1 MNLNSIS
8 YIINYHGTKLNI
20 MMKHYIKICL
30 IACML
35 ILPLMTSFNAIMVPK
50 ANGEMYHYHYYY
62 PYYPSNENLIS
73 KAGIVENNTSNINSD
88 GNGHGNASSIST
100 NGTGSTTNGGRSTC
114 TISAPLNANSS
125 GLNVNVLPPKILMNY
140 AGIVYPGNLSEAKYR
155 AGINF
160 PELHIRPQNISANL
174 PSNIVHIKNGSC
186 IQFIIVGTP
195 KLLPPSSLAVT
206 AYHAINGTAAAVLDA
221 TDYDN
226 TIFRMN
232 LNSGNYI
239 LIAVATWLPGS
250 EDVTGYVIYKFVV
263 SIE

>member
-1 MNLNSIS
+1 MNLNWIS

-20 MMKHYIKICL
+20 MMKHCIKICL

-35 ILPLMTSFNAIMVPK
+35 ILPLMTSFNAIMEPK

-73 KAGIVENNTSNINSD
+73 KVGIVENNTSNINSD

-100 NGTGSTTNGGRSTC
+100 NGTGSNTNNGRSTC
-114 TISAPLNANSS
+114 TISAPLNANGS

-186 IQFIIVGTP
+186 IQFVIVGTP

-206 AYHAINGTAAAVLDA
+206 AYYAINGTAAAVLDA

>member
-1 MNLNSIS
+1 
-8 YIINYHGTKLNI
+8 
-20 MMKHYIKICL
+20 
-30 IACML
+30 ML
-35 ILPLMTSFNAIMVPK
+35 ILPLMMTSFNAIMVSK
-50 ANGEMYHYHYYY
+50 ANGEMYHSHYYY
-62 PYYPSNENLIS
+62 PYYPYYKSNENLLS
-73 KAGIVENNTSNINSD
+73 KVGIAENNTSNINSD
-88 GNGHGNASSIST
+88 GDSGGNTSTIST
-100 NGTGSTTNGGRSTC
+100 NDTGSNTSGGTSTC

-140 AGIVYPGNLSEAKYR
+140 AGIVYSGDLSEAKYR

-160 PELHIRPQNISANL
+160 PELHIRPQNVSANL
-174 PSNIVHIKNGSC
+174 PSNIVHIKNDSC
-186 IQFIIVGTP
+186 IQFVIVGTP

-206 AYHAINGTAAAVLDA
+206 AYYAINGTAAAVLDA
-221 TDYDN
+221 ADYDN

-232 LNSGNYI
+232 LNNGNYI

>member
-1 MNLNSIS
+1 MNLNWIS
-8 YIINYHGTKLNI
+8 YIINYHGPKLNI
-20 MMKHYIKICL
+20 MMKYYIKICL
-30 IACML
+30 IVCML
-35 ILPLMTSFNAIMVPK
+35 ILPLMTSLNAIMVPK
-50 ANGEMYHYHYYY
+50 ANGERYHYHYYY

-73 KAGIVENNTSNINSD
+73 KVGIAENNTSNINSD
-88 GNGHGNASSIST
+88 GNRDGNTSSIST
-100 NGTGSTTNGGRSTC
+100 NGTGSNTNGGRSMC
-114 TISAPLNANSS
+114 TISAPSNANSS

-140 AGIVYPGNLSEAKYR
+140 ADIVYPGDLSEAKYR

-160 PELHIRPQNISANL
+160 PELHIRPQNVSANL

-186 IQFIIVGTP
+186 IQFVIVGTP

-206 AYHAINGTAAAVLDA
+206 AYYAVNGTAAAVLDA

-263 SIE
+263 SVE